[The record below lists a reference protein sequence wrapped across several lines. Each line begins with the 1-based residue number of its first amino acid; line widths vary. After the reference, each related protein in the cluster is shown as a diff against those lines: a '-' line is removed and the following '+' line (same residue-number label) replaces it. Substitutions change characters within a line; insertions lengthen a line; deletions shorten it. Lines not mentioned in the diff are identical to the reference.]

1 MSAATDHELSGTEPR
16 TPSPN
21 TTTTK
26 GITMSTQT
34 TDPSTAWLG
43 EYADALT
50 AKQIDKL
57 NFFRSSM
64 QPGPGFSEDVDGVLL
79 SDAAEE
85 VEHNRLQHRLAQIP
99 LPDWATDT
107 ADGWMLD
114 NDGAT
119 RRGHTL
125 LSFPTIQCTV
135 PSAMSGSYASV
146 YAGGEEV
153 VGSAPDFFVSIDA
166 HGASLDAE
174 QARQLATQLLDAADK
189 LEEVQAGA
197 TVPA

>member
-1 MSAATDHELSGTEPR
+1 MSTT
-16 TPSPN
+16 N
-21 TTTTK
+21 TTHD
-26 GITMSTQT
+26 SS
-34 TDPSTAWLG
+34 STAWLG
-43 EYADALT
+43 ELAAELTEKQLGNLNYLRRELAPQGATEHDQRHVDACLV
-50 AKQIDKL
+50 
-57 NFFRSSM
+57 
-64 QPGPGFSEDVDGVLL
+64 G
-79 SDAAEE
+79 DAYEE
-85 VEHNRLQHRLAQIP
+85 VEHNRMQHRLAHIP
-99 LPDWATDT
+99 LPDWAPDA

-125 LSFPTIQCTV
+125 LSFPTIHCTV
-135 PSAMSGSYASV
+135 PSAMSASYVSV

-153 VGSAPDFFVSIDA
+153 AGAAPEFFVSIDT
-166 HGASLDAE
+166 HGAALDAE

>member
-1 MSAATDHELSGTEPR
+1 MSTT
-16 TPSPN
+16 N
-21 TTTTK
+21 TTRD
-26 GITMSTQT
+26 SS
-34 TDPSTAWLG
+34 STAWLG
-43 EYADALT
+43 E
-50 AKQIDKL
+50 
-57 NFFRSSM
+57 M
-64 QPGPGFSEDVDGVLL
+64 
-79 SDAAEE
+79 AAELTEKQLGNLNYLRGELAPQGATEHDRRQVDACLVGDAYGE
-85 VEHNRLQHRLAQIP
+85 VEHNRMQQRLAHIP
-99 LPDWATDT
+99 LPDWAPDA

-135 PSAMSGSYASV
+135 PMAAPGSCVSV

-153 VGSAPDFFVSIDA
+153 AGSTPEFFVSIDT
-166 HGASLDAE
+166 HGAALDAE
-174 QARQLATQLLDAADK
+174 QARQLATHLLEAADK